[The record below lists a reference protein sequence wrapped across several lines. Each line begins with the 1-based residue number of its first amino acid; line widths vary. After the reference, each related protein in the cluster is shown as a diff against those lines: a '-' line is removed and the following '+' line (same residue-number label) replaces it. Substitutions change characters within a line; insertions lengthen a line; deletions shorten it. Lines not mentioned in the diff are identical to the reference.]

1 MGNFLFAMDE
11 KTEYLYTDV
20 MYKDVNMFLVIV
32 TDLLQLALVSC
43 IERES
48 QEWITRAK
56 WNYNAAMLLYPK

>member
-32 TDLLQLALVSC
+32 TDLLQLALVAC

-56 WNYNAAMLLYPK
+56 WNYYAAMLLYPK